1 MVCCNWMT
9 VKLTSQPPAPCC
21 HLPRLKG
28 KTLNWQ
34 NLECTHSR
42 FKVKNGEKKNQAD
55 FFFFFKSAHHWGG
68 WTTHNSNEYPPH
80 LCVGCNF
87 FQMIPCRDFLNPCR
101 FQISRGHKAK
111 PLSSCIIYGPVK
123 GPNYIMCVRVSVF
136 MCVFHQ
142 AGAAGLTLKCGFS
155 TKRATNR
162 GLWNEG
168 TLGLAGVNSAT
179 KCWNL

>member
-1 MVCCNWMT
+1 MT
-9 VKLTSQPPAPCC
+9 IKFTAQPPPPCC
-21 HLPRLKG
+21 HLTRLKK
-28 KTLNWQ
+28 KTKQRL
-34 NLECTHSR
+34 
-42 FKVKNGEKKNQAD
+42 KVKHGEKKNSQANL
-55 FFFFFKSAHHWGG
+55 FLSSSHRWGD
-68 WTTHNSNEYPPH
+68 WTTHDSNEYPPH
-80 LCVGCNF
+80 LCIGCNF
-87 FQMIPCRDFLNPCR
+87 FSWFPAEIFLNPSR

-111 PLSSCIIYGPVK
+111 ALSSCIIYGPVK
-123 GPNYIMCVRVSVF
+123 GPNYIVCVRVSVF